1 MTTYFIQILQGL
13 LVTLGVS
20 LGALLVAAVLGLAG
34 AAAKLSPYRWLN
46 WVGDIYSTVI
56 RGVPDL
62 VWMLLL
68 YFGGQILINDLFEA
82 MGYRSG
88 PQINPFVAGVLTIG
102 FVYGAYMTETFR
114 GAILAIPRG
123 QMEAAWA
130 FGMGR
135 LQTFVRITLPQ
146 MVRYA
151 LPSFTNNWLVL
162 IKATALISLI
172 GLQEMTYLAKQASAK
187 ATALV
192 SLIGLHDMTYLAK
205 QSSAAVREPFA
216 FFLFTA
222 ALYLVYTSLSLWALR
237 RLSERYSL
245 GADKVQLL

>member
-1 MTTYFIQILQGL
+1 MTDYYLAILHGSL
-13 LVTLGVS
+13 LTVGVS
-20 LGALLVAAVLGLAG
+20 LASLAVATLLGLAG
-34 AAAKLSPYRWLN
+34 AAAKLSGRPAL
-46 WVGDIYSTVI
+46 VALASTYTTLV
-56 RGVPDL
+56 RGVPEL
-62 VWMLLL
+62 VMMLLVF
-68 YFGGQILINDLFEA
+68 YGGAIGLNNLLELLGNAEGIDLD
-82 MGYRSG
+82 
-88 PQINPFVAGVLTIG
+88 PFVAGVLTIG
-102 FVYGAYMTETFR
+102 FIYGAYMTETFR

-135 LQTFVRITLPQ
+135 AQTFVRITLPQ

-162 IKATALISLI
+162 IKATAL
-172 GLQEMTYLAKQASAK
+172 
-187 ATALV
+187 V
-192 SLIGLHDMTYLAK
+192 SLIGLKDMTYLAK

-222 ALYLVYTSLSLWALR
+222 ALYLIYTSLSLWALKR
-237 RLSERYSL
+237 VSARYSL

>member
-1 MTTYFIQILQGL
+1 MRDYYLAILNGSL
-13 LVTLGVS
+13 LTVGVS
-20 LGALLVAAVLGLAG
+20 LASLAVATLLGLMG
-34 AAAKLSPYRWLN
+34 AAAKLSGRRP
-46 WVGDIYSTVI
+46 
-56 RGVPDL
+56 L
-62 VWMLLL
+62 VWLAQLYTTVVRGIPELLMMLLVF
-68 YFGGQILINDLFEA
+68 YGGAIGLNSLAELWGNQEGVDLD
-82 MGYRSG
+82 
-88 PQINPFVAGVLTIG
+88 PFVAGVLTIG
-102 FVYGAYMTETFR
+102 FIYGAYMTETFR

-162 IKATALISLI
+162 IKATAL
-172 GLQEMTYLAKQASAK
+172 
-187 ATALV
+187 V

-205 QSSAAVREPFA
+205 QSSAAAREPFA

-222 ALYLVYTSLSLWALR
+222 AIYLAYTSLSLWALR
-237 RLSERYSL
+237 AVSRRYSL
-245 GADKVQLL
+245 GTDRVQLL